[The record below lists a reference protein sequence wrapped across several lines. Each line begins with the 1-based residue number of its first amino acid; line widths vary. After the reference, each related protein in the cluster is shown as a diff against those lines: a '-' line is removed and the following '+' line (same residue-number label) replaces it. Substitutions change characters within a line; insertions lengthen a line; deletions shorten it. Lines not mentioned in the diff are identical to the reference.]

1 MSEFLNVKE
10 VAERLRV
17 SEQTIT
23 RMYRVGVL
31 AGHKVGRQIRIP
43 LGAVEQYLALTSN
56 QSFEE
61 NRQ

>member
-10 VAERLRV
+10 VADRLRV

-23 RMYRVGVL
+23 RMYRAGAL

-43 LGAVEQYLALTSN
+43 LVAVESYLALTSN
-56 QSFEE
+56 QGFQEK
-61 NRQ
+61 RQ